1 MRQVEI
7 RRSGRRWLAMAA
19 GVLLMAGASATSAD
33 AGELELVEEGVLTV
47 AFNGDMPGTGY
58 QDGALIGIDGEL
70 MMWVADKLGLKVKPA
85 LMEWAA
91 EIASVKAR
99 RVDIM
104 HGMMGWTQ
112 QRTEVISIS
121 DPIYYGGA
129 NLTQKTGTN
138 YSTIQDMRDHSIA
151 TIQGFGWIP
160 DLKKL
165 NPDLRL
171 YDTSDQAVRDLL
183 AGRYEILL
191 ADPPLIKWVIEK
203 NPDWDIHAVPLDAK
217 HDPELPI
224 ITAKWNMVFGMSQ
237 EAPNLVKAVN
247 AAIAEMWESCK
258 NFEVAKKYGFAD
270 PFWFEPPA
278 IRQRQGVDRPED
290 WEPQVLPEH
299 CKG

>member
-1 MRQVEI
+1 MKTDGS
-7 RRSGRRWLAMAA
+7 RRPGRLTVAA
-19 GVLLMAGASATSAD
+19 AASVLLMGTLAAPTQAE
-33 AGELELVEEGVLTV
+33 ELELIEEGVLTV

-58 QDGALIGIDGEL
+58 QDGSLIGIDGEL
-70 MMWVADKLGLKVKPA
+70 MMWVAANLGLKVKPA

-104 HGMMGWTQ
+104 HGMMGWNEA
-112 QRTEVISIS
+112 RTKVITIS

-129 NLTQKTGTN
+129 NLAQKKATS
-138 YSTIQDMRDHSIA
+138 YSTVQDMRDHSIA

-160 DLKKL
+160 DLKKI
-165 NPDLRL
+165 NSGLRL

-203 NPDWDIHAVPLDAK
+203 NPDWDIHAVPLDSGF
-217 HDPELPI
+217 DSELPV
-224 ITAKWNMVFGMSQ
+224 ITSKWNMVFGMSQ
-237 EAPNLVKAVN
+237 EAPNLAKAVN
-247 AAIAEMWESCK
+247 SAIAAMWESCK
-258 NFEVAKKYGFAD
+258 NFEVATKYGFGD

-278 IRQRQGVDRPED
+278 VRQRQGVDRPED
-290 WEPQVLPEH
+290 WEPYTLPEQ

>member
-1 MRQVEI
+1 MSKLEFRGF
-7 RRSGRRWLAMAA
+7 GRLKLAVATGA
-19 GVLLMAGASATSAD
+19 LLMGALAAP
-33 AGELELVEEGVLTV
+33 AEAEELELIEEGVLTA

-58 QDGALIGIDGEL
+58 QDGSLIGIDGEL
-70 MMWVADKLGLKVKPA
+70 MMWVADRLGLKVKPA

-104 HGMMGWTQ
+104 HGMMGWNEA
-112 QRTEVISIS
+112 RTKVITIS

-129 NLTQKTGTN
+129 NLAQKKGTSH
-138 YSTIQDMRDHSIA
+138 STIQDMRDHSIA

-160 DLKKL
+160 DLKKI
-165 NPDLRL
+165 NPGLRL

-183 AGRYEILL
+183 AGRYDILL

-203 NPDWDIHAVPLDAK
+203 NPDWDIHAVPLASGF
-217 HDPELPI
+217 DPELPV
-224 ITAKWNMVFGMSQ
+224 ITSKWNMVFGMSQ
-237 EAPNLVKAVN
+237 EAPNLAKAVN
-247 AAIAEMWESCK
+247 AAIAAMWESCK
-258 NFEVAKKYGFAD
+258 NYEVATKYGFGE

-278 IRQRQGVDRPED
+278 VRQRQGVDRPED
-290 WEPQVLPEH
+290 WEPYTLPEH

>member
-1 MRQVEI
+1 MFTLK
-7 RRSGRRWLAMAA
+7 RRAVCALAAA
-19 GVLLMAGASATSAD
+19 ALSVSLIGGQAAAE
-33 AGELELVEEGVLTV
+33 ELELVEPGVLTV
-47 AFNGDMPGTGY
+47 AFNGDMPGTGW
-58 QDGALIGIDGEL
+58 QDGKLIGIDGTL
-70 MMWVADKLGLKVKPA
+70 MMWVANELGLKVKPA

-104 HGMMGWTQ
+104 HGMMGWTEA
-112 QRTEVISIS
+112 RTKVIAIS

-129 NLTQKTGTN
+129 NLTQKKGKSW
-138 YSTIQDMRDHSIA
+138 STIQDMRDNSIA

-160 DLKKL
+160 DLKKI
-165 NPDLRL
+165 NPDLKL

-183 AGRYEILL
+183 AGRYDILL

-203 NPDWDIHAVPLDAK
+203 NPDWDIHAVPLKAE
-217 HDPELPI
+217 HDPELPV

-247 AAIAEMWESCK
+247 AAIKSMWESCK
-258 NFEVAKKYGFAD
+258 NFEVAKEYGFGD

-278 IRQRQGVDRPED
+278 VRQRQGVDRPDD
-290 WEPQVLPEH
+290 WQPYVLPEK

>member
-1 MRQVEI
+1 MRQTEL
-7 RRSGRRWLAMAA
+7 RGLGRLKLAAA
-19 GVLLMAGASATSAD
+19 TGALLMCVLAAPAKA
-33 AGELELVEEGVLTV
+33 EQLELVEEGVLTV

-58 QDGALIGIDGEL
+58 QDGSLIGIDGEL
-70 MMWVADKLGLKVKPA
+70 MMWVADRLGLKVKPA

-104 HGMMGWTQ
+104 HGMMGWTEA
-112 QRTEVISIS
+112 RTKVISIS

-129 NLTQKTGTN
+129 NLTQKKGTN
-138 YSTIQDMRDHSIA
+138 FSTIQDMRDNSIA

-160 DLKKL
+160 DLKKI
-165 NPDLRL
+165 NSGLRL

-183 AGRYEILL
+183 AGRYDILL

-203 NPDWDIHAVPLDAK
+203 NPDWDIHAIPLAAE
-217 HDPELPI
+217 HDPELPV

-247 AAIAEMWESCK
+247 AAIADMWESCK
-258 NFEVAKKYGFAD
+258 NFEVATKYGFGD

-278 IRQRQGVDRPED
+278 VRQRQGVDRPED
-290 WEPQVLPEH
+290 WEPYVLPEQ